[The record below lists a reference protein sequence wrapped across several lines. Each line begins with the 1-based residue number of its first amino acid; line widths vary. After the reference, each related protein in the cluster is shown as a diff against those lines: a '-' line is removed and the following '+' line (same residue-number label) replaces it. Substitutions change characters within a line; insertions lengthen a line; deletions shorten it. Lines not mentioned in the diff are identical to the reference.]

1 MTHVG
6 SSVLSSKAPSPK
18 PADLSLSTLDVSR
31 ELRSLPLVLVKDH
44 DVEKSEMWNVSLTL
58 SGPVSL
64 SRQSRPEVK
73 VRQGVPALSLTAFAV
88 HSARSPARTF
98 SCDSME
104 ERLVFSS
111 DIELES
117 SDSSSFSFSST
128 AETRK
133 VNNPGSVRSD
143 RSAFP
148 ASLGLKHQSK
158 GML

>member
-64 SRQSRPEVK
+64 ESVKARGESEAGRTSSQLDGLCGPFRQVA
-73 VRQGVPALSLTAFAV
+73 RQNLL
-88 HSARSPARTF
+88 
-98 SCDSME
+98 
-104 ERLVFSS
+104 L
-111 DIELES
+111 
-117 SDSSSFSFSST
+117 
-128 AETRK
+128 
-133 VNNPGSVRSD
+133 
-143 RSAFP
+143 
-148 ASLGLKHQSK
+148 
-158 GML
+158 